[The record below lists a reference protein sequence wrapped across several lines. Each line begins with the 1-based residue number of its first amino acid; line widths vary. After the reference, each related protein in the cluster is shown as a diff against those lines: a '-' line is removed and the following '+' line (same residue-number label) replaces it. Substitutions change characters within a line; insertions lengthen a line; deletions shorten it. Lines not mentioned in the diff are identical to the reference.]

1 VGDSGL
7 LFVKGQS
14 PENNSGILEAGIQLK
29 IKIDDEVEKAG
40 EADENVEQRGIKTP
54 GGSLIYSQVRPRSFL
69 VYE

>member
-40 EADENVEQRGIKTP
+40 DADENVEQRGIKTS
-54 GGSLIYSQVRPRSFL
+54 GGSLIYSHVRPRSFL